1 MTEEPHNTP
10 DNEPNESNEPEV
22 ETELSSDAKTMAL
35 LAHMLGIV
43 SGFVG
48 PLIIWLIKKDED
60 EFIADQAKEA
70 LNFQITVIIAAVAI
84 VVLTCITLG
93 FAAPLGGIIGVVDLI
108 FCILAGI
115 AAGDGKRYR
124 YPVALRLIK

>member
-1 MTEEPHNTP
+1 MDEQPQEPPTP
-10 DNEPNESNEPEV
+10 ETDQGAEP
-22 ETELSSDAKTMAL
+22 SSDAKTMAL

-60 EFIADQAKEA
+60 EFIDDQGKEA
-70 LNFQITVIIAAVAI
+70 LNFQITVLIAGVAMFI
-84 VVLTCITLG
+84 LTCITLG
-93 FAAPLGGIIGVVDLI
+93 FAAPLAAVLAVVDLI
-108 FCILAGI
+108 FCILAGV

-124 YPVALRLIK
+124 YPFAIRLIK